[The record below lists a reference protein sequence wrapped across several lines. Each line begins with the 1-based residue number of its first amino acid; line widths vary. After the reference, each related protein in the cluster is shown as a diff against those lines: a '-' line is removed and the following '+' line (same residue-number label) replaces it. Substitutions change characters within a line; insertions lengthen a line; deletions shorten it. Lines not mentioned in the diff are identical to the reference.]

1 MSRARQVAA
10 LAIATA
16 ALAGCASS
24 PQQALEKFSTI
35 DSPIEL
41 GRAIAVEQSKSADT
55 GFGLLDIALNP
66 LLAAPLRALTAG
78 KVYESPGFR
87 GDTQR
92 WCGGKGDIWSATTN
106 AFMALCKRKGGTF
119 DSGFCSKT
127 GERDQVLFMAK
138 VNRSQNSYCRAQV
151 QLFVAEPTASP
162 LASDYMEFL
171 LKAGFETN
179 AARQARL
186 DALRAAQREAP
197 ARQQEQADGERRRLA
212 AHWPQTKLRDTRV
225 SRESGDTTW
234 VAFVEDEANVKL
246 KMLLNWGY
254 VTRNPAMGVNLPQAT
269 VLWEAPDPWRLC

>member
-10 LAIATA
+10 LAIATM

-55 GFGLLDIALNP
+55 GFGLLDLALNP
-66 LLAAPLRALTAG
+66 LLAAPLQALTAG

-138 VNRSQNSYCRAQV
+138 VNHSQNSHCRAEV
-151 QLFVAEPTASP
+151 QIFVAEPTASP
-162 LASDYMEFL
+162 QASDYMEFL
-171 LKAGFETN
+171 LKAGFETS

-186 DALRAAQREAP
+186 DASRAAQREAL
-197 ARQQEQADGERRRLA
+197 ARQQEQAVAERRRLA
-212 AHWPQTKLRDTRV
+212 AEWPQMRLRGTRV
-225 SRESGDTTW
+225 CRESGDTTW
-234 VAFVEDEANVKL
+234 VAFVEDEANGKL
-246 KMLLNWGY
+246 KVLLNRGY